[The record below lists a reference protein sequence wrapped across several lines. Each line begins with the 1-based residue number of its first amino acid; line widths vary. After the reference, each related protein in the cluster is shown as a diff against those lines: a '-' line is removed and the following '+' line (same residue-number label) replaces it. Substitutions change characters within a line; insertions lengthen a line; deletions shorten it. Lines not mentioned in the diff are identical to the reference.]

1 MNPVK
6 YILLALILF
15 INLPTLSVNSS
26 PGKPAEAIKLLLKK
40 AQKGDANAQFKVGIM
55 YHEGEGVEQNYQK
68 ALKWLKLS
76 AEQKYPEAQFK
87 LGQIHRKGRGVP
99 RDYKQALEWY
109 ELAANQGHPKAQ
121 FNLGV
126 MYDQEQGLPHNI
138 VGAHKW
144 YSLAGE
150 QGLRLATRNRDLIAK
165 HMTPEQIN
173 KSKQLIKE
181 WKKSQGK

>member
-40 AQKGDANAQFKVGIM
+40 AQKGDANAQFK
-55 YHEGEGVEQNYQK
+55 VEQNYQK

-165 HMTPEQIN
+165 HMTPEQLN
-173 KSKQLIKE
+173 ESKQLIKE